1 MAIFFIKH
9 IRSIAFLVFAF
20 TWNSCMQDIELDM
33 PEEDPIVVI
42 DGWIEPGRTAK
53 VLLTATS
60 NFEDPIDSAS
70 YRDIVL
76 TRAKISIINGN
87 DSETL
92 ILKKNERYFPPH
104 IYESNSI
111 KGKVG
116 EEYTIL
122 VEYEGETVTATTVIH
137 NPVEIDTV
145 WFEEQ
150 DGTDTLGNLWLQ
162 WKDSAET
169 AINYRIETKVIGEDE
184 RFVPAQVS
192 SLGDDGFNGDLFK
205 LPVYKGYKNASS
217 RMEEHRFTLGD
228 TVVVRL
234 STIGDA
240 EHAFWSGYD
249 AAILNAGNPFASG
262 GANLKTNVSNGLGNW
277 TGYGST
283 YYTVIC
289 K

>member
-1 MAIFFIKH
+1 MIL
-9 IRSIAFLVFAF
+9 LVIIGQ
-20 TWNSCMQDIELDM
+20 SCMKDIELDL
-33 PEEDPIVVI
+33 PEQEPLIVI

-60 NFEDPIDSAS
+60 DFEDPIDSSS

-76 TRAKISIINGN
+76 TRAKISIIHGE

-92 ILKKNERYFPPH
+92 ILKKDERYFPPH

-116 EEYTIL
+116 EEYTVL
-122 VEYEGETVTATTVIH
+122 VEYEGQKVYGTTKIQE
-137 NPVEIDTV
+137 PVSIDTA
-145 WFEEQ
+145 WFHVQE
-150 DGTDTLGNLWLQ
+150 GTDTLGNLWLQ
-162 WKDSAET
+162 WKDSAEIST
-169 AINYRIETKVIGEDE
+169 NYRIEVKVIGDDS
-184 RFVPAQVS
+184 RFVPAQLSTVTD
-192 SLGDDGFNGDLFK
+192 GGFNGELFK
-205 LPVYKGYKNASS
+205 IPVYKGYKSVSA
-217 RMEEHRFTLGD
+217 RMEEHRFTTGD
-228 TVVVRL
+228 TVIVRL

-240 EHAFWSGYD
+240 EYEFWSGYD

-262 GANLKTNVSNGLGNW
+262 GSNLKSNVANGLGNW
-277 TGYGST
+277 TGYGSS